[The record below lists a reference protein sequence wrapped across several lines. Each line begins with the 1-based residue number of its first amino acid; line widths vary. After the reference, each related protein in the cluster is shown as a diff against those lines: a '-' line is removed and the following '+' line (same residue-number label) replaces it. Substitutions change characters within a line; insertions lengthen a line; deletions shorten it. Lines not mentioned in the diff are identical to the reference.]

1 MFFSVINTTLKPKNH
16 FWLLVAIVVAFALR
30 VYALSAQSLWND
42 EGTSVALAQLSLE
55 AITNGAARDIH
66 PPLYYYLLHFWMP
79 FVGQTEFAVRFLS
92 VIAGVLTVAFTFR
105 IAYLFF
111 DEQVA
116 IFAAYLAAFSPF
128 QVYYSQE
135 ARMYIWVTLFAAI
148 SVYAMTQMLRRVKVK
163 SQQPTVDS
171 PAAQIGNRQ
180 SAIANRYSRTKRTLF
195 WLLYTVATLAMLYT
209 QYVGAFVVIAENL
222 AFAVW
227 LIFAVRDQRS
237 VVGGQ
242 LSSVVRPRSSVI
254 HSLAF
259 WIAAQV
265 MIGLAFLPW
274 FLFAGGQLASWPS
287 ISEPLD
293 LPTLLWRALSVFSV
307 GITLDTTAAIGIAL
321 AFGCVCLIGGRRA
334 QDANTNWVIAS
345 LILWTL
351 VPVAVM
357 YIVSLARPAYNPKFL
372 LLATPAFY
380 ILAARGLA
388 TIYPGMYLSQ
398 RRENARDS
406 FRYVNLAIA
415 ILVLVGPLSSLDNYY
430 HAPRYARDDYRASVH
445 FIDANARAGD
455 GMLVNAPAQID
466 VVRYYWRG
474 AQQLFLL
481 PRMRPPE
488 PNATRADVDA
498 MLGKV
503 TRLFA
508 IYYAT
513 QQSDPQSIIETRLAE
528 NAFKARDEWR
538 GNVRLAIYGI
548 APNPRGALQSMN
560 VQVGEE
566 IVLQSYQLDQRAARA
581 GDVLTL
587 TLNWRAEQIPST
599 RTKVFVH
606 LVDANGKVIAQ
617 RDGEPVSD
625 LRITTTWRIDEIIA
639 DNYGVFIEPGTPPGE
654 YTIAI
659 GMYRADNGAR
669 LQIGE
674 SDHLVVGNVTV
685 R

>member
-1 MFFSVINTTLKPKNH
+1 MIDQILKHKNQ
-16 FWLLVAIVVAFALR
+16 FWLFVALAVAFALR
-30 VYALSAQSLWND
+30 VYALSVQSLWND

-66 PPLYYYLLHFWMP
+66 PPLYYYLLYFWMP
-79 FVGQTEFAVRFLS
+79 LVGQSEFAVRFLS

-105 IAYLFF
+105 IAYVFF
-111 DEQVA
+111 DEEVA

-135 ARMYIWVTLFAAI
+135 ARMYIWVTLWATV
-148 SVYAMTQMLRRVKVK
+148 SVFAMTMMLKRTDGRPTTDDSNQQNK
-163 SQQPTVDS
+163 S
-171 PAAQIGNRQ
+171 RQ
-180 SAIANRYSRTKRTLF
+180 SKIENTNSRAKRTLF
-195 WLLYTVATLAMLYT
+195 WLLYIVATIAMLYT

-222 AFAVW
+222 AFAAW
-227 LIFAVRDQRS
+227 LIFAIRDQRS
-237 VVGGQ
+237 EVKSQ
-242 LSSVVRPRSSVI
+242 LSSVVGRPSSVK
-254 HSLAF
+254 HSFAF
-259 WIAAQV
+259 WL
-265 MIGLAFLPW
+265 IGQLVIGSLFLPW
-274 FLFAGGQLASWPS
+274 FLFAGGQLTSWPS

-293 LPTLLWRALSVFSV
+293 LSTLLWRVLNVFSI
-307 GITLDTTAAIGIAL
+307 GITLDPGGAILIAI
-321 AFGCVCLIGGRRA
+321 AFAIVFFVGWRRA
-334 QDANTNWVIAS
+334 HDANTNWVVVT

-351 VPVAVM
+351 VPMAMM
-357 YIVSLARPAYNPKFL
+357 YIVSLSRPAYNPKFL
-372 LLATPAFY
+372 LLATPPFF

-388 TIYPGMYLSQ
+388 TIYPGVFLHH
-398 RRENARDS
+398 RHTNWRNP
-406 FRYVNLAIA
+406 FRYLNFAIA
-415 ILVLVGPLSSLDNYY
+415 ILVAAGPLTSLDNYY
-430 HAPRYARDDYRASVH
+430 HDPKYARDDYRGIVQ

-455 GMLVNAPAQID
+455 GMLIDAPAQID

-474 AQQLFLL
+474 DQQLFLL

-508 IYYAT
+508 IFYAT
-513 QQSDPQSIIETRLAE
+513 EQSDPQAIIDNRLAE
-528 NAFKARDEWR
+528 RAFKARDEWH

-548 APNPRGALQSMN
+548 VPNSRGALQAIN
-560 VQVGEE
+560 AQVGDE
-566 IVLQSYQLDQRAARA
+566 IVLQSYQLDQREARA

-587 TLNWRAEQIPST
+587 TLNWRAEQTPST

-606 LVDANGKVIAQ
+606 LIDAKGKLITQ

-625 LRITTTWRIDEIIA
+625 LRITTTWRAGEIIA

-654 YTIAI
+654 YKLVI

-669 LQIGE
+669 LRIGD
-674 SDHLVVGNVTV
+674 SDHLILGSLHV
-685 R
+685 RQ